1 MTKMLYEQDDGKFE
15 EDYLR
20 KLKKNFEGKIMLELK
35 TRNLVILFFVFIFVF
50 IILDL
55 DKEV

>member
-1 MTKMLYEQDDGKFE
+1 MLYEQDDRKFK

-35 TRNLVILFFVFIFVF
+35 TRNLVILFFVFVFVF
-50 IILDL
+50 IVLDL